1 MLFRFNK
8 SVMRFGGASGG
19 DGTVWRTTP
28 PRGLQ
33 CVRLPRPPPF
43 SGGHRTCV
51 CVSVGHVLLPKTF
64 RKNAHRAQPY
74 THAHTHTH
82 TGRFRV
88 RRTHSQAG
96 CSFPTAP
103 RAHATGTTTHH
114 AAEAHTRTHRTQRVS
129 GFLYTPADTSAPK
142 RRCENK
148 PQTGG
153 MGGSNTGHSS
163 RHWSKVCT
171 VIV

>member
-19 DGTVWRTTP
+19 DGTVWRTPP

-82 TGRFRV
+82 RPFSRSPHTQSGRLLLSYCPACARH
-88 RRTHSQAG
+88 RYHHT
-96 CSFPTAP
+96 P
-103 RAHATGTTTHH
+103 RSGS
-114 AAEAHTRTHRTQRVS
+114 AHTHTPHTVRVS
-129 GFLYTPADTSAPK
+129 GFFVVVVHA
-142 RRCENK
+142 
-148 PQTGG
+148 
-153 MGGSNTGHSS
+153 S
-163 RHWSKVCT
+163 RHFSTQKAM
-171 VIV
+171 